1 MARSA
6 EIFCFCVIV
15 HTSHRRNGTL
25 CGRNARRSRNVV
37 DGHRKCRFMVVGVM
51 LHHLRKLQLLDESL
65 GHRHTDQTFA
75 VGRHKVDVFGGGK
88 FGSTDEVPLVFTVG
102 VIRYQNDFSL
112 FQVLQSFGN
121 GIEVHRKL
129 SLKAAA
135 QQHFFCERVL
145 LWCF

>member
-1 MARSA
+1 MP
-6 EIFCFCVIV
+6 F
-15 HTSHRRNGTL
+15 HG
-25 CGRNARRSRNVV
+25 
-37 DGHRKCRFMVVGVM
+37 CRCM
-51 LHHLRKLQLLDESL
+51 LHHLRELQLLDESL

-112 FQVLQSFGN
+112 LQVLQSFGN

-145 LWCF
+145 LRCF